1 MGSAAPQV
9 SFGTPGQHEVLV
21 SLEPF
26 VRQLTATHLEKRRLW
41 FPNDLLGAD
50 AEGGEAQKQDVERV
64 REAARG
70 LPDGVRVALALNLL
84 TEEGLPHFHRLI
96 ATHLGNESP
105 WSDWNNLWTAEED
118 RHGCALRDYVR
129 DARVFN
135 MGALERMQYRYIESG
150 FNPDWQRD
158 PYRLLAYTSLLHA
171 DTSPLGL
178 AAEHVAT
185 EQALKASGLPYAILR
200 NGWYTENYTASIPPA
215 LQYGVLLGSA
225 GDGKI
230 ASATRSDYAAAAAA
244 VLRTPNQAGKV
255 YELAGDTAYTLT
267 EFAAELTRLSG
278 KAIAYQNLPQADY
291 AKALLDA
298 GLPDFLA
305 DLLADSDTGA
315 SKGALFD
322 DSHQLSQLIGRPT
335 TPLATAIAAAL

>member
-1 MGSAAPQV
+1 MIVITGASGQLGRLVIEELLTSVPANQIIAAV
-9 SFGTPGQHEVLV
+9 RTPAKV
-21 SLEPF
+21 
-26 VRQLTATHLEKRRLW
+26 A
-41 FPNDLLGAD
+41 DL
-50 AEGGEAQKQDVERV
+50 
-64 REAARG
+64 AARG
-70 LPDGVRVALALNLL
+70 VVVRQADYSQPATLDAAFAGATQILLISSSEVGQRLPQHQNV
-84 TEEGLPHFHRLI
+84 I
-96 ATHLGNESP
+96 AAAKRANVS
-105 WSDWNNLWTAEED
+105 
-118 RHGCALRDYVR
+118 
-129 DARVFN
+129 
-135 MGALERMQYRYIESG
+135 
-150 FNPDWQRD
+150 
-158 PYRLLAYTSLLHA
+158 LLAYTSLLHA

-200 NGWYTENYTASIPPA
+200 NGWYTENYIASIPPA

-225 GDGKI
+225 RDGKI

-305 DLLADSDTGA
+305 ELLADSDTGA